1 MIADKSSDLIKRYN
15 RQCDEETMRPLND
28 STLINAIWE
37 LTKKQYPEWDAPLTP
52 KEGVVDLERNE
63 KIDYSENGKK

>member
-1 MIADKSSDLIKRYN
+1 
-15 RQCDEETMRPLND
+15 MRPLND

-52 KEGVVDLERNE
+52 KEGVIDIERNE
-63 KIDYSENGKK
+63 KIDYAENGKK